1 MFEMELQNVGSDKNF
16 ANERLNLFRKI
27 IDSLSEIVDQMEI
40 KCSDSGLNIQVMD
53 SMHVALADV
62 FLSRDTFSNYRCDR
76 DVELGIPIKHFLT
89 VLKGI
94 SLEEKSILRFS
105 CEDNPQSLK
114 ILHLLPDS
122 QFEVDITLYQI
133 GSENYTVPEMEYD
146 TVVKMPSEQF
156 RSISKL
162 VGSFGEYIR
171 FECNK
176 DSISFKQTGD
186 LIKNSMNLK
195 PNQDTVF
202 IECKTPVNLEIAMKY
217 VNLINKIVSLSN
229 EIVLNMGSASPLF
242 FEVKINEIGRVKFY
256 VAPKVE

>member
-1 MFEMELQNVGSDKNF
+1 MFEMELQNAGSDKNY
-16 ANERLNLFRKI
+16 ASERLSLFRKI
-27 IDSLSEIVDQMEI
+27 VESLAEIVEQMEI
-40 KCSDSGLNIQVMD
+40 KCTDTGLNIQVMD

-76 DVELGIPIKHFLT
+76 NIELGIPIKHFLT

-94 SLEEKSILRFS
+94 SLEEKSLLRFT

-114 ILHLLPDS
+114 ILHFLPDS

-133 GSENYTVPEMEYD
+133 GSENYSVPEMEYD
-146 TVVKMPSEQF
+146 TTVKMPSEQF
-156 RSISKL
+156 RSISKM

-186 LIKNSMNLK
+186 LIKNNMNLK
-195 PNQDTVF
+195 SNHETVS
-202 IECKTPVNLEIAMKY
+202 IESKTPVNLEIAMKY
-217 VNLINKIVSLSN
+217 VNLINKISSLSN
-229 EIVLNMGSASPLF
+229 EIVLNMGNTSPLF
-242 FEVKINEIGRVKFY
+242 FEVKLNDIGQVKFY